1 MSALTD
7 RLTLRHTRTGTAT
20 AFPVSTLGKSISTK
34 GNAVAVPVLVWDRRA
49 ISGGADKES
58 GAIPPFSHAGEGLPL
73 HVR

>member
-20 AFPVSTLGKSISTK
+20 AFPFVLIDFPNVLT
-34 GNAVAVPVLVWDRRA
+34 GNAVAVPVLVWGRRA
-49 ISGGADKES
+49 ISDGTDKES